1 MSRLVAGLSLC
12 LLLAAASVAGAA
24 VRDPRA
30 FLGED
35 RLPNFTSIHDSTHGR
50 APHVTS
56 VAFSADGKWLAAS
69 YYVSAMNEPGTDWH
83 AWVAEWN
90 LETGQRL
97 ILPNAYGP
105 VAISPDSKT
114 VAMNLYKRMD
124 MRPVCQMALWELG
137 KAEPQRV
144 LKMPEPPPAKIN
156 PATGKPFEV
165 FPAEVVAAVFSPEE
179 GSRPGGKFLLAI
191 TQAGDFLTW
200 NTTEDKP
207 AASYVSWDGV
217 DSQFG
222 ASGLTMAFF
231 GQRGLVTVVP
241 FTRASAVW
249 GRVGDGGGAG
259 NKPGSFDLGTWS
271 DGMHRPDT
279 VAFAANG
286 LFAAFSGRGKTII
299 CNNTHGEPQAT
310 VLGGGRA
317 AFNADAKLLAVA
329 DNRGIIRL
337 WDWKAGQILRTLRLD
352 DRKGDAV
359 LVAAVQ
365 CASEFGQPAKNRE
378 KLAGLVKNAAYH
390 GAAIVVLP
398 ETSVT
403 GYMTPDLK
411 KTWQAGKRVITAGL
425 EGVDPSAAAETV
437 PGPSTEFF
445 GKLAD
450 ELGIYLTVPLL
461 EVDKRTGQYFNT
473 SVLLGPD
480 GRILI
485 HYRKRNPWPWAE
497 IGWATPGDLGNP
509 VADTPWGRLGCLIC
523 FDIHKQAEIMAA
535 KKIDILLYSIAWV
548 DRPKSDWFAKRLPDI
563 ARQSGFAIV
572 ASNWT
577 VPKVPDP
584 VWYGYGQSRII
595 GSDGTILSELKDPLE
610 EGITYAELPVGCAP
624 KLGGDALKEGHSE

>member
-1 MSRLVAGLSLC
+1 MSRLVAGLSLY

-24 VRDPRA
+24 RGPGA
-30 FLGED
+30 FLGDD
-35 RLPNFTSIHDSTHGR
+35 RPPNFTSIHDSTYGR

-56 VAFSADGKWLAAS
+56 VAFSADGKWIAAS

-90 LETGQRL
+90 LKTGERV
-97 ILPNAYGP
+97 IIPNACGP
-105 VAISPDSKT
+105 VALSPDSKT
-114 VAMNLYKRMD
+114 VAMNFYTPME
-124 MRPVCQMALWELG
+124 MRPKCQMALWELG
-137 KAEPQRV
+137 KTEPLRT

-165 FPAEVVAAVFSPEE
+165 FPAEVVAAVFSAKAGMKPA
-179 GSRPGGKFLLAI
+179 GKFLMAL
-191 TQAGDFLTW
+191 TEAGDRIAW
-200 NTTEDKP
+200 VVAEDKP
-207 AASYVSWDGV
+207 AVVDCRWDGV
-217 DSQFG
+217 DSQY
-222 ASGLTMAFF
+222 ASSLTMANF
-231 GQRGLVTVVP
+231 GQRGLVTVLP

-249 GRVGDGGGAG
+249 GEGGDGGGAG
-259 NKPGSFDLGTWS
+259 IKPGPFDLGAWN
-271 DGMHRPDT
+271 DGMRRPDT

-310 VLGGGRA
+310 VPGGGRA
-317 AFNADAKLLAVA
+317 AFSDDAKLLAVA

-337 WDWKAGQILRTLRLD
+337 WDWKAGQIVRTLRLD

-365 CASEFGQPAKNRE
+365 CSSEFGSPEKNRE
-378 KLAGLVKNAAYH
+378 KLADLVKNAAYH

-425 EGVDPSAAAETV
+425 EGVDPSDAAETV
-437 PGPSTEFF
+437 PGPSTEYF

-450 ELGIYLTVPLL
+450 QFGIYLTVPLL
-461 EVDKRTGQYFNT
+461 EVDRRTGQFFNT

-548 DRPKSDWFAKRLPDI
+548 DRPKSEWFAKRLPDI

-577 VPKVPDP
+577 VPKGPEP
-584 VWYGYGQSRII
+584 AWFGYGQSRII
-595 GSDGTILSELKDPLE
+595 GSDGTILSELKDLLE
-610 EGITYAELPVGCAP
+610 EGITYAELPVGGAP
-624 KLGGDALKEGHSE
+624 KLSGNAQKQGHSE